1 MIRKGQGCWS
11 AASAKVGLLHG
22 FILGLSLRQAKF
34 PIIYPDLGSTTK
46 LQHISASDRLLGLP
60 QVTHECE
67 LFYRQAPGVNLHL
80 LVDCVANL
88 E

>member
-1 MIRKGQGCWS
+1 MSFQDFS
-11 AASAKVGLLHG
+11 PVTPLAAH
-22 FILGLSLRQAKF
+22 
-34 PIIYPDLGSTTK
+34 T
-46 LQHISASDRLLGLP
+46 ASDQLLGLP
-60 QVTHECE
+60 QVTYECE